1 MGAQFAQ
8 TSDQFTLIYIN
19 LHQFKSIY
27 VRFGQNYNNK
37 YKMTKWKCGTNAE
50 VIRSQSCNYMSVQ
63 RHVMLTPN
71 VGAQARKYEM
81 YMKSECATYEN
92 NVAQHIHKMWILN

>member
-1 MGAQFAQ
+1 
-8 TSDQFTLIYIN
+8 
-19 LHQFKSIY
+19 
-27 VRFGQNYNNK
+27 
-37 YKMTKWKCGTNAE
+37 MTKCKCGTNAE
-50 VIRSQSCNYMSVQ
+50 VIRSQCCNYMSVQ